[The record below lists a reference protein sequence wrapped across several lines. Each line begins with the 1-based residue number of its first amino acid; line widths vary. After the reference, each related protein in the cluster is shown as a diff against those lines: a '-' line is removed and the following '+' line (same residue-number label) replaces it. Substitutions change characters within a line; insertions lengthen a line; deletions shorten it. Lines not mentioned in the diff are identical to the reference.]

1 MANNVLRSWL
11 GGFQTPTPI
20 PEPAPVPTSY
30 QRSIDNIKRLLP
42 YLTDAQARDYA
53 TRLQTLYNKFAVY
66 GWTKSTPEP
75 TPIPTTAPIPTP
87 APELRP
93 YPTPGLLRRRSE
105 AAARWQKRQR
115 TLSNYPRLPQSTIPS
130 PTVEYPA
137 APLKDWLSN
146 YPRLP
151 QSTIPTPTV
160 EYPAP
165 GRPPQ
170 STIPTPAV
178 EYPAPG
184 RPPKYNNPF
193 AWRRKNN
200 GWW

>member
-1 MANNVLRSWL
+1 MANNVLKSWL
-11 GGFQTPTPI
+11 GGFQTPTPV
-20 PEPAPVPTSY
+20 PTPAPY

-53 TRLQTLYNKFAVY
+53 TRLQALYNKFAVY

-75 TPIPTTAPIPTP
+75 TPEPTP

-105 AAARWQKRQR
+105 AAARWQKRQG
-115 TLSNYPRLPQSTIPS
+115 T
-130 PTVEYPA
+130 
-137 APLKDWLSN
+137 LSN

-165 GRPPQ
+165 GRPHGP
-170 STIPTPAV
+170 SK
-178 EYPAPG
+178 PG
-184 RPPKYNNPF
+184 YQNPF

>member
-1 MANNVLRSWL
+1 MANNILKSWL

-20 PEPAPVPTSY
+20 PEPTPVPTPAPSSY

-42 YLTDAQARDYA
+42 YLTNAQARDYA
-53 TRLQTLYNKFAVY
+53 TQEQILTTTFHQGGFLPRDYATRLQALYNKFAVY

-75 TPIPTTAPIPTP
+75 TPEPTP

-115 TLSNYPRLPQSTIPS
+115 TLSNYPRLPQSTIP
-130 PTVEYPA
+130 
-137 APLKDWLSN
+137 
-146 YPRLP
+146 
-151 QSTIPTPTV
+151 I
-160 EYPAP
+160 
-165 GRPPQ
+165 
-170 STIPTPAV
+170 PAV

-184 RPPKYNNPF
+184 RPPGPSKPGYTNPF

>member
-1 MANNVLRSWL
+1 MANNVLKSWL
-11 GGFQTPTPI
+11 GGFPTPTPT
-20 PEPAPVPTSY
+20 PTPTPAPSSY
-30 QRSIDNIKRLLP
+30 SIDNIKRLLP

-53 TRLQTLYNKFAVY
+53 TRLQALYNKFAVY
-66 GWTKSTPEP
+66 GWPKSTPEP
-75 TPIPTTAPIPTP
+75 TPIPTP

-165 GRPPQ
+165 GRPPGP
-170 STIPTPAV
+170 SKPGYTNPFARRP
-178 EYPAPG
+178 EY
-184 RPPKYNNPF
+184 RNPF